1 MNPDMLIVELN
12 HRVEEL
18 SRSRRQSKLARLLR
32 K

>member
-1 MNPDMLIVELN
+1 MNPESLIVELN

-18 SRSRRQSKLARLLR
+18 TRSRHQSKLARLLR

>member
-1 MNPDMLIVELN
+1 MNPDMLIAELN

-18 SRSRRQSKLARLLR
+18 SRSRSKSKLSRLLR